1 MKTRIANY
9 LRAGYPALYLVS
21 HEEARIERLCME
33 VATETER
40 HLFAWS
46 VSKGR
51 QDLATGAFEAIQDP
65 MDLLDTVASM
75 PENSFILLRDFH
87 YFLGADY
94 PMYAVLVRK
103 FKDAILHAKSR
114 GICLVILGAELK
126 IPDDLKKSITPLD
139 FDLPDRETLGRV
151 LDDIHTSNELPLL
164 AGEARTEIL
173 VAASGLTTHEAEDA
187 FSLSLVETGA
197 VDPGIIQREKTNTIK
212 NNGLLEVINLPVTLD
227 DIGGL
232 DNLKAW
238 FLENRN
244 VFTDAA
250 ALYGAEP
257 PNGVLFCGQPG
268 TGKSL
273 CAKAVG
279 SVFRCTVLNLEAGK
293 LFGSL
298 VGQSEGNWRSAHKTA
313 KAVRPCI
320 MWIDEIDGL
329 FAGHGGQ
336 SNDGGTSERVHKAIL
351 QDMQNDSEGIF
362 YVFTAN
368 DIDKIPAPLID
379 RVMLWSVDLPN
390 PTERLA
396 IWRIHIAKLR
406 AKQTVPWNPDD
417 FALADLVQDSE
428 GFSGRQIERVW
439 REALKR
445 AFNEARPPTTEDVI
459 AVLDVTVPTSKSMA
473 KEIEARRARL
483 QGKATPASD
492 DLADALAR
500 PATPTRKITR
510 K

>member
-9 LRAGYPALYLVS
+9 LRAGYPSLYLVS
-21 HEEARIERLCME
+21 HEEARIERLLAD
-33 VATETER
+33 VAKETER
-40 HLFAWS
+40 HLYAWS

-65 MDLLDTVASM
+65 MDLLDTVAAM

-87 YFLGADY
+87 YFLGPDY
-94 PMYAVLVRK
+94 PMFAILVRK
-103 FKDAILHAKSR
+103 FKDALLHAKSR
-114 GICLVILGAELK
+114 GICLVILGSELK

-139 FDLPDRETLGRV
+139 FDLPDRETLGRI
-151 LDDIHTSNELPLL
+151 LDDILTSNNLP
-164 AGEARTEIL
+164 AIEGEERTAIL
-173 VAASGLTTHEAEDA
+173 ISASGLTTTEAEDA
-187 FSLSLVETGA
+187 ISLSLVETNA
-197 VDPGIIQREKTNTIK
+197 VSPAIIQREKTNAIK
-212 NNGLLEVINLPVTLD
+212 NNGLLEVVNLPVTLD

-238 FLENRN
+238 FLENRHI
-244 VFTDAA
+244 FTDAA
-250 ALYGAEP
+250 ALYGTEP
-257 PNGVLFCGQPG
+257 PKGVLFCGQPG

-273 CAKAVG
+273 AAKAVG
-279 SVFRCTVLNLEAGK
+279 SVFGCTVLNLEAGK

-298 VGQSEGNWRSAHKTA
+298 VGQSEGNWRTAHKTA
-313 KAVRPCI
+313 MAVRPCI

-351 QDMQNDSEGIF
+351 QNIQNDEGIF

-417 FALADLVQDSE
+417 LDLAEIVKESD

-439 REALKR
+439 LEALKR
-445 AFNEARPPTTEDVI
+445 AFNDGHRPPTTEDVI
-459 AVLDVTVPTSKSMA
+459 TILETTVPTSKSMA
-473 KEIEARRARL
+473 KEIEARRERL
-483 QGKATPASD
+483 AGKASPASD
-492 DLADALAR
+492 SLADALAR
-500 PATPTRKITR
+500 PAVPTRKIS
-510 K
+510 KK